1 MHPILQVNHL
11 TKHIGPLLVL
21 KDMSFSVYQGEV
33 LGLAGWGGAGKS
45 VLASILAGI
54 QTPEVGELIFDGKK
68 IKWPFNS
75 RKFGFE
81 VIHQEPK
88 IVEGLDICANIFL
101 GNELAF
107 PQWQDDK
114 LISPQKKMDRISN
127 NILTR
132 LDVTLPSLHDNITSL
147 SIEYRQLVAIAR
159 AMIKP
164 ARLILVDDT
173 SALLGFHYQQVLLSL
188 IQNWQQE
195 GKSIIFSSNNLDHL
209 FSVTDRIAVLRE
221 GSLIGVYKTDEV
233 NREIL
238 VADLVGTTDQ
248 QQITPIIWALDNY
261 YRARE
266 RAEVLR
272 NNQILLERDLA
283 ATESLNKQLLE
294 QLNVQVLALDKAN
307 LALQDAHR
315 RLLSNREDE
324 RKSLARELHDQ
335 TIQDLLRLNYQLE
348 RIEERELETSPLKE
362 RIFNIRYDVRLL
374 IEELRRVCSNLRPPT
389 IDSLGLGSAITSFVD
404 SWRERTAIPIEL
416 FLDQNL
422 IRLPEDTELSIFR
435 IIQESLHNIA
445 KHAKAQHVEISLK
458 HTTPRTILIS
468 ISDDGVG
475 LPADFS
481 LSKLASNDHYGLL
494 GISERVALLGGHLN
508 IQNHNKG
515 GVIIQVEIPHP
526 RVKKKI
532 ETFDY
537 Q

>member
-1 MHPILQVNHL
+1 M
-11 TKHIGPLLVL
+11 VL
-21 KDMSFSVYQGEV
+21 KDMSFVVYPGEV

-54 QTPEVGELIFDGKK
+54 QTPEEGELFFDGKK

-114 LISPQKKMDRISN
+114 LISPQKKMDCISN
-127 NILTR
+127 EILTR
-132 LDVTLPSLHDNITSL
+132 LDVSLPSLHDNITSL

-221 GSLIGVYKTDEV
+221 GSMVGAYKTDEV

-238 VADLVGTTDQ
+238 VADLVGTTNQ
-248 QQITPIIWALDNY
+248 QQITPIIWALDSY

-348 RIEERELETSPLKE
+348 QIEEKELDTSPLRE
-362 RIFNIRYDVRLL
+362 RISNIRYDVRVL
-374 IEELRRVCSNLRPPT
+374 IEELRRVCNNLRPPT

-404 SWRERTAIPIEL
+404 SWRERTIIPIDL
-416 FLDQNL
+416 FLDKNL
-422 IRLPEDTELSIFR
+422 VRLPEDTELSIFR
-435 IIQESLHNIA
+435 IIQESLQNIA
-445 KHAKAQHVEISLK
+445 KHANAKHVEISLK

-468 ISDDGVG
+468 ICDDGVG
-475 LPADFS
+475 LPTDFN
-481 LSKLASNDHYGLL
+481 LSTLASNDHYGLL

-508 IQNHNKG
+508 IQNQISG

-532 ETFDY
+532 ETSEI

>member
-1 MHPILQVNHL
+1 MQPILQVNHL

-21 KDMSFSVYQGEV
+21 KNMSFSVFPGEV

-54 QTPEVGELIFDGKK
+54 QTPEEGELYFDGKR

-81 VIHQEPK
+81 VIHQEPR

-114 LISPQKKMDRISN
+114 LITPQKKMDLISSK
-127 NILTR
+127 ILSK
-132 LDVTLPSLHDNITSL
+132 LDVSLPSLHDDITTL

-164 ARLILVDDT
+164 SRLILVDDT
-173 SALLGFHYQQVLLSL
+173 SALLGFHYQQILLSL
-188 IQNWQQE
+188 IQSWQQE

-221 GSLIGVYKTDEV
+221 GSLIGAYKTDEV

-248 QQITPIIWALDNY
+248 QQITPIIWALDSY

-283 ATESLNKQLLE
+283 ARETLNKQLLE

-307 LALQDAHR
+307 NALQDAHR

-348 RIEERELETSPLKE
+348 RIEEKEKEGSPIKE
-362 RIFNIRYDVRLL
+362 RISNIRFDVKIL
-374 IEELRRVCSNLRPPT
+374 IEDLRRVCSNLRPPT
-389 IDSLGLGSAITSFVD
+389 IDSLGLGSEITSLVD
-404 SWRERTAIPIEL
+404 GWRDRTGIPIEL
-416 FLDQNL
+416 VLDENL

-435 IIQESLHNIA
+435 IIQESLHNVVKHSQA
-445 KHAKAQHVEISLK
+445 KHVEISLR

-468 ISDDGVG
+468 ICDDGVG
-475 LPADFS
+475 LPDDFN
-481 LSKLASNDHYGLL
+481 LSMLASNDHFGLL

-508 IQNHNKG
+508 IQNQNNG

-532 ETFDY
+532 ETLDF
-537 Q
+537 

>member
-1 MHPILQVNHL
+1 MQPLLQVNHL

-21 KDMSFSVYQGEV
+21 KNMSFSVNPGEV

-54 QTPEVGELIFDGKK
+54 QTPEEGELYFDGKR

-81 VIHQEPK
+81 VIHQEPR
-88 IVEGLDICANIFL
+88 IVEGLDVCANIFL

-114 LISPQKKMDRISN
+114 LITPQKKMDKISSE
-127 NILTR
+127 ILAK
-132 LDVTLPSLHDNITSL
+132 LDVSLPSLHDDITTL

-164 ARLILVDDT
+164 SRLILVDDT
-173 SALLGFHYQQVLLSL
+173 SALLGYHYQQILLSL

-221 GSLIGVYKTDEV
+221 GSMIGAYKTDEV
-233 NREIL
+233 SREIL

-248 QQITPIIWALDNY
+248 QQITPIIWALDSY

-283 ATESLNKQLLE
+283 ARDSLNKQLLE

-307 LALQDAHR
+307 QALQDAHR

-324 RKSLARELHDQ
+324 RKFLARELHDQ

-348 RIEERELETSPLKE
+348 RIEENEIEASPIKE
-362 RIFNIRYDVRLL
+362 RLSNIRFDVKIL

-389 IDSLGLGSAITSFVD
+389 IDSLGLGSAITSLVD
-404 SWRERTAIPIEL
+404 GWGERTGIPFDLVMDE
-416 FLDQNL
+416 NL

-435 IIQESLHNIA
+435 IIQESLHNIV
-445 KHAKAQHVEISLK
+445 KHSHAKHVEISLK

-468 ISDDGVG
+468 IRDDGVG
-475 LPADFS
+475 LPEDFNLS
-481 LSKLASNDHYGLL
+481 LLASNDHYGLL

-508 IQNHNKG
+508 IQNQNNG
-515 GVIIQVEIPHP
+515 GAIIQVEIPHP
-526 RVKKKI
+526 RAKKKI
-532 ETFDY
+532 EDNSH
-537 Q
+537 

>member
-1 MHPILQVNHL
+1 MQPILEVNHL

-21 KDMSFSVYQGEV
+21 KNMSFSVYPGEV

-54 QTPEVGELIFDGKK
+54 QTPEEGELYFDGKR

-81 VIHQEPK
+81 VIHQEPR
-88 IVEGLDICANIFL
+88 IVEGLDICSNIFL

-107 PQWQDDK
+107 PQWQNDK
-114 LISPQKKMDRISN
+114 VISPQKKMDLISSE
-127 NILTR
+127 ILAK
-132 LDVTLPSLHDNITSL
+132 LDVSLPSLHDDITTL

-164 ARLILVDDT
+164 SRLILVDDT
-173 SALLGFHYQQVLLSL
+173 SALLGYHYQQILLAL

-221 GSLIGVYKTDEV
+221 GSMIGAYKTDEV

-248 QQITPIIWALDNY
+248 QQITPIIWALDSY

-283 ATESLNKQLLE
+283 ARDSLNKQLLE

-307 LALQDAHR
+307 TALQDAHR

-348 RIEERELETSPLKE
+348 RIEENEIEASPIKE
-362 RIFNIRYDVRLL
+362 RISNIRFDVKIL

-389 IDSLGLGSAITSFVD
+389 IDSLGLGSAITSLVD
-404 SWRERTAIPIEL
+404 GWRERTGIPISL
-416 FLDQNL
+416 TLDENL

-435 IIQESLHNIA
+435 IIQESLHNIVKHSQA
-445 KHAKAQHVEISLK
+445 KNVEISLR

-468 ISDDGVG
+468 ICDDGVG
-475 LPADFS
+475 LPEDFN
-481 LSKLASNDHYGLL
+481 LSTLASNDHYGLL

-508 IQNHNKG
+508 IQNQKIG
-515 GVIIQVEIPHP
+515 GAIIQVEIPHP
-526 RVKKKI
+526 RSKKKI
-532 ETFDY
+532 ENTE
-537 Q
+537 

>member
-1 MHPILQVNHL
+1 MQPLLQVNHL

-21 KDMSFSVYQGEV
+21 KNMSFSVNPGEV

-54 QTPEVGELIFDGKK
+54 QTPEEGELYFDCKR

-81 VIHQEPK
+81 VIHQEPR
-88 IVEGLDICANIFL
+88 IVEGLDVCANIFL

-114 LISPQKKMDRISN
+114 LITPQKKMDKISSE
-127 NILTR
+127 ILAK
-132 LDVTLPSLHDNITSL
+132 LDVSLPSLHDDITTL

-164 ARLILVDDT
+164 SRLILVDDT
-173 SALLGFHYQQVLLSL
+173 SALLGYHYQQILLSL

-221 GSLIGVYKTDEV
+221 GSIIGAYKTDEV
-233 NREIL
+233 SREIL

-248 QQITPIIWALDNY
+248 QQITPIIWALDSY

-283 ATESLNKQLLE
+283 ARDSLNKQLLE
-294 QLNVQVLALDKAN
+294 QLNVQVLALDRAN
-307 LALQDAHR
+307 QALQDAHR

-348 RIEERELETSPLKE
+348 RIEENEIEASPIKE
-362 RIFNIRYDVRLL
+362 RLSNIRFDVKIL

-389 IDSLGLGSAITSFVD
+389 IDSLGLGSAITSLVD
-404 SWRERTAIPIEL
+404 GWRERTGIPFDL
-416 FLDQNL
+416 VLDENL

-435 IIQESLHNIA
+435 IIQESLHNIG
-445 KHAKAQHVEISLK
+445 KHSHAKHVEISLK

-468 ISDDGVG
+468 IRDDGVG
-475 LPADFS
+475 LPEDFNLS
-481 LSKLASNDHYGLL
+481 LLASNDHYGLL

-508 IQNHNKG
+508 IQNQNNG
-515 GVIIQVEIPHP
+515 GAIIQVEIPHP
-526 RVKKKI
+526 RSKLKI
-532 ETFDY
+532 EKN
-537 Q
+537 